1 MAAYYEVKMKT
12 TKIIII
18 KSYLSIII
26 ILNLWVLKYLLI
38 NIYIQYNI

>member
-1 MAAYYEVKMKT
+1 MAANYEVKMKT
-12 TKIIII
+12 TEIIII